1 MLLILLRNGYVIE
14 MKWYNILARVKA
26 VELRQKNRDELLAEI
41 ENYKKELSQV
51 SIGIHFIY
59 SNSFVLL
66 KLLVE
71 LLLSFLKSRLFV
83 RTLLVL
89 LLFWANKR
97 ELLFVF
103 SIFLSFCSLRNI
115 TLMLSSFPLIFVW
128 RRLVLCAVLL
138 PRNKYASVKIF
149 DFIGC

>member
-1 MLLILLRNGYVIE
+1 

-83 RTLLVL
+83 RILLVL
-89 LLFWANKR
+89 
-97 ELLFVF
+97 
-103 SIFLSFCSLRNI
+103 
-115 TLMLSSFPLIFVW
+115 
-128 RRLVLCAVLL
+128 
-138 PRNKYASVKIF
+138 
-149 DFIGC
+149 

>member
-1 MLLILLRNGYVIE
+1 

-89 LLFWANKR
+89 
-97 ELLFVF
+97 
-103 SIFLSFCSLRNI
+103 
-115 TLMLSSFPLIFVW
+115 
-128 RRLVLCAVLL
+128 
-138 PRNKYASVKIF
+138 
-149 DFIGC
+149 

>member
-1 MLLILLRNGYVIE
+1 
-14 MKWYNILARVKA
+14 MKWYNVLARVKA

-89 LLFWANKR
+89 
-97 ELLFVF
+97 
-103 SIFLSFCSLRNI
+103 
-115 TLMLSSFPLIFVW
+115 
-128 RRLVLCAVLL
+128 
-138 PRNKYASVKIF
+138 
-149 DFIGC
+149 

>member
-1 MLLILLRNGYVIE
+1 
-14 MKWYNILARVKA
+14 MKRYNILARVKA

-71 LLLSFLKSRLFV
+71 LLLSFLKLRLFV

-89 LLFWANKR
+89 LLF
-97 ELLFVF
+97 
-103 SIFLSFCSLRNI
+103 
-115 TLMLSSFPLIFVW
+115 
-128 RRLVLCAVLL
+128 
-138 PRNKYASVKIF
+138 
-149 DFIGC
+149 

>member
-1 MLLILLRNGYVIE
+1 
-14 MKWYNILARVKA
+14 MKRYNILARVKA

-51 SIGIHFIY
+51 RIKNHFIY

-71 LLLSFLKSRLFV
+71 LLLSLLKLRLFV

-89 LLFWANKR
+89 LLF
-97 ELLFVF
+97 
-103 SIFLSFCSLRNI
+103 
-115 TLMLSSFPLIFVW
+115 
-128 RRLVLCAVLL
+128 
-138 PRNKYASVKIF
+138 
-149 DFIGC
+149 

>member
-1 MLLILLRNGYVIE
+1 
-14 MKWYNILARVKA
+14 MKWYYILARVKA

-71 LLLSFLKSRLFV
+71 LLLSLLKSRLFV

-89 LLFWANKR
+89 
-97 ELLFVF
+97 
-103 SIFLSFCSLRNI
+103 
-115 TLMLSSFPLIFVW
+115 
-128 RRLVLCAVLL
+128 
-138 PRNKYASVKIF
+138 
-149 DFIGC
+149 

>member
-1 MLLILLRNGYVIE
+1 
-14 MKWYNILARVKA
+14 MKRYNILARVKA

-89 LLFWANKR
+89 
-97 ELLFVF
+97 
-103 SIFLSFCSLRNI
+103 
-115 TLMLSSFPLIFVW
+115 
-128 RRLVLCAVLL
+128 
-138 PRNKYASVKIF
+138 
-149 DFIGC
+149 

>member
-1 MLLILLRNGYVIE
+1 
-14 MKWYNILARVKA
+14 MKWYYILARVKA

-89 LLFWANKR
+89 
-97 ELLFVF
+97 
-103 SIFLSFCSLRNI
+103 
-115 TLMLSSFPLIFVW
+115 
-128 RRLVLCAVLL
+128 
-138 PRNKYASVKIF
+138 
-149 DFIGC
+149 

>member
-1 MLLILLRNGYVIE
+1 

-71 LLLSFLKSRLFV
+71 LLLSFLKLRLFV

-89 LLFWANKR
+89 
-97 ELLFVF
+97 
-103 SIFLSFCSLRNI
+103 
-115 TLMLSSFPLIFVW
+115 
-128 RRLVLCAVLL
+128 
-138 PRNKYASVKIF
+138 
-149 DFIGC
+149 

>member
-1 MLLILLRNGYVIE
+1 MRNGYVIE

-83 RTLLVL
+83 RILLVL
-89 LLFWANKR
+89 
-97 ELLFVF
+97 
-103 SIFLSFCSLRNI
+103 
-115 TLMLSSFPLIFVW
+115 
-128 RRLVLCAVLL
+128 
-138 PRNKYASVKIF
+138 
-149 DFIGC
+149 

>member
-1 MLLILLRNGYVIE
+1 MIE
-14 MKWYNILARVKA
+14 MKRYNILARVKA

-71 LLLSFLKSRLFV
+71 LLLSLLKSRLFV

-89 LLFWANKR
+89 
-97 ELLFVF
+97 
-103 SIFLSFCSLRNI
+103 
-115 TLMLSSFPLIFVW
+115 
-128 RRLVLCAVLL
+128 
-138 PRNKYASVKIF
+138 
-149 DFIGC
+149 

>member
-1 MLLILLRNGYVIE
+1 MIE
-14 MKWYNILARVKA
+14 MKRYNILARVKA

-51 SIGIHFIY
+51 RIKNHFIY

-71 LLLSFLKSRLFV
+71 LLLSLLKSRLFV

-89 LLFWANKR
+89 
-97 ELLFVF
+97 
-103 SIFLSFCSLRNI
+103 
-115 TLMLSSFPLIFVW
+115 
-128 RRLVLCAVLL
+128 
-138 PRNKYASVKIF
+138 
-149 DFIGC
+149 

>member
-1 MLLILLRNGYVIE
+1 MIE
-14 MKWYNILARVKA
+14 MKRYNILARVKA

-89 LLFWANKR
+89 
-97 ELLFVF
+97 
-103 SIFLSFCSLRNI
+103 
-115 TLMLSSFPLIFVW
+115 
-128 RRLVLCAVLL
+128 
-138 PRNKYASVKIF
+138 
-149 DFIGC
+149 

>member
-1 MLLILLRNGYVIE
+1 

-71 LLLSFLKSRLFV
+71 LLLSLLKSRLFV

-89 LLFWANKR
+89 
-97 ELLFVF
+97 
-103 SIFLSFCSLRNI
+103 
-115 TLMLSSFPLIFVW
+115 
-128 RRLVLCAVLL
+128 
-138 PRNKYASVKIF
+138 
-149 DFIGC
+149 

>member
-1 MLLILLRNGYVIE
+1 

-26 VELRQKNRDELLAEI
+26 VELRQKHRDELLAEI

-89 LLFWANKR
+89 
-97 ELLFVF
+97 
-103 SIFLSFCSLRNI
+103 
-115 TLMLSSFPLIFVW
+115 
-128 RRLVLCAVLL
+128 
-138 PRNKYASVKIF
+138 
-149 DFIGC
+149 

>member
-1 MLLILLRNGYVIE
+1 
-14 MKWYNILARVKA
+14 MKWYYILARVKA
-26 VELRQKNRDELLAEI
+26 VELRQKNRDKLLAEI

-89 LLFWANKR
+89 
-97 ELLFVF
+97 
-103 SIFLSFCSLRNI
+103 
-115 TLMLSSFPLIFVW
+115 
-128 RRLVLCAVLL
+128 
-138 PRNKYASVKIF
+138 
-149 DFIGC
+149 

>member
-1 MLLILLRNGYVIE
+1 

-26 VELRQKNRDELLAEI
+26 IELRQKNRDELLAEI

-71 LLLSFLKSRLFV
+71 LLLSLLKSRLFV

-89 LLFWANKR
+89 
-97 ELLFVF
+97 
-103 SIFLSFCSLRNI
+103 
-115 TLMLSSFPLIFVW
+115 
-128 RRLVLCAVLL
+128 
-138 PRNKYASVKIF
+138 
-149 DFIGC
+149 

>member
-1 MLLILLRNGYVIE
+1 MRNGYVIE

-89 LLFWANKR
+89 
-97 ELLFVF
+97 
-103 SIFLSFCSLRNI
+103 
-115 TLMLSSFPLIFVW
+115 
-128 RRLVLCAVLL
+128 
-138 PRNKYASVKIF
+138 
-149 DFIGC
+149 

>member
-1 MLLILLRNGYVIE
+1 
-14 MKWYNILARVKA
+14 MKWYNILARAKA

-83 RTLLVL
+83 RILLVL
-89 LLFWANKR
+89 
-97 ELLFVF
+97 
-103 SIFLSFCSLRNI
+103 
-115 TLMLSSFPLIFVW
+115 
-128 RRLVLCAVLL
+128 
-138 PRNKYASVKIF
+138 
-149 DFIGC
+149 

>member
-1 MLLILLRNGYVIE
+1 MIE
-14 MKWYNILARVKA
+14 MKRYNILARVKA

-71 LLLSFLKSRLFV
+71 LLLSFLKLRLFV

-89 LLFWANKR
+89 LLF
-97 ELLFVF
+97 
-103 SIFLSFCSLRNI
+103 
-115 TLMLSSFPLIFVW
+115 
-128 RRLVLCAVLL
+128 
-138 PRNKYASVKIF
+138 
-149 DFIGC
+149 

>member
-1 MLLILLRNGYVIE
+1 MIE
-14 MKWYNILARVKA
+14 MKRYNILARVKA

-51 SIGIHFIY
+51 SIEIHFIY

-89 LLFWANKR
+89 
-97 ELLFVF
+97 
-103 SIFLSFCSLRNI
+103 
-115 TLMLSSFPLIFVW
+115 
-128 RRLVLCAVLL
+128 
-138 PRNKYASVKIF
+138 
-149 DFIGC
+149 

>member
-1 MLLILLRNGYVIE
+1 MIE
-14 MKWYNILARVKA
+14 MKRYNILARVKA

-51 SIGIHFIY
+51 RIKNHFIY

-89 LLFWANKR
+89 
-97 ELLFVF
+97 
-103 SIFLSFCSLRNI
+103 
-115 TLMLSSFPLIFVW
+115 
-128 RRLVLCAVLL
+128 
-138 PRNKYASVKIF
+138 
-149 DFIGC
+149 

>member
-1 MLLILLRNGYVIE
+1 MIE
-14 MKWYNILARVKA
+14 MKRYNILARVKA

-71 LLLSFLKSRLFV
+71 LLLSFLKSMLFV

-89 LLFWANKR
+89 
-97 ELLFVF
+97 
-103 SIFLSFCSLRNI
+103 
-115 TLMLSSFPLIFVW
+115 
-128 RRLVLCAVLL
+128 
-138 PRNKYASVKIF
+138 
-149 DFIGC
+149 

>member
-1 MLLILLRNGYVIE
+1 MIE

-89 LLFWANKR
+89 
-97 ELLFVF
+97 
-103 SIFLSFCSLRNI
+103 
-115 TLMLSSFPLIFVW
+115 
-128 RRLVLCAVLL
+128 
-138 PRNKYASVKIF
+138 
-149 DFIGC
+149 

>member
-1 MLLILLRNGYVIE
+1 

-51 SIGIHFIY
+51 RIENHFIY

-89 LLFWANKR
+89 
-97 ELLFVF
+97 
-103 SIFLSFCSLRNI
+103 
-115 TLMLSSFPLIFVW
+115 
-128 RRLVLCAVLL
+128 
-138 PRNKYASVKIF
+138 
-149 DFIGC
+149 

>member
-1 MLLILLRNGYVIE
+1 

-26 VELRQKNRDELLAEI
+26 VELRQKNRDDLLAEI

-89 LLFWANKR
+89 
-97 ELLFVF
+97 
-103 SIFLSFCSLRNI
+103 
-115 TLMLSSFPLIFVW
+115 
-128 RRLVLCAVLL
+128 
-138 PRNKYASVKIF
+138 
-149 DFIGC
+149 

>member
-1 MLLILLRNGYVIE
+1 
-14 MKWYNILARVKA
+14 MKRYNILARVKA

-71 LLLSFLKSRLFV
+71 LLLSLLKSRLFV

-89 LLFWANKR
+89 
-97 ELLFVF
+97 
-103 SIFLSFCSLRNI
+103 
-115 TLMLSSFPLIFVW
+115 
-128 RRLVLCAVLL
+128 
-138 PRNKYASVKIF
+138 
-149 DFIGC
+149 

>member
-1 MLLILLRNGYVIE
+1 MVYSIV
-14 MKWYNILARVKA
+14 ARVKA

-51 SIGIHFIY
+51 RIKNHFIY

-89 LLFWANKR
+89 
-97 ELLFVF
+97 
-103 SIFLSFCSLRNI
+103 
-115 TLMLSSFPLIFVW
+115 
-128 RRLVLCAVLL
+128 
-138 PRNKYASVKIF
+138 
-149 DFIGC
+149 